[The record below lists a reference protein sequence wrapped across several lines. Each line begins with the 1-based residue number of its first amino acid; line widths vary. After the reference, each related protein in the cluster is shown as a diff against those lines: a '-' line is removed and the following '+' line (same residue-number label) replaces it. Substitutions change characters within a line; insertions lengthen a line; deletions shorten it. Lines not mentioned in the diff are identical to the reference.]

1 MSRLLHC
8 TRCGELFVADRY
20 VSLLPRRWRLC
31 PRCRGPQPPSGAVSV
46 RDGGRCGP
54 VLNKVAA

>member
-8 TRCGELFVADRY
+8 ARCGALFVVDRY

-31 PRCRGPQPPSGAVSV
+31 PRCRGPLPSSGAV
-46 RDGGRCGP
+46 RDCGRLGP
-54 VLNKVAA
+54 VLAEVRS